1 MPMSRDRQ
9 EEKRP
14 RKRARVDSDDEDQQ
28 QQQRQK
34 ANGTP
39 LRAGVNGS
47 ASNPNTP
54 KKEPI
59 RHWRVKAEYWDN
71 TPTKEVADL
80 DDVFYLSDPSATVY
94 IRCKDTMFKIHERM
108 FTCTEFF
115 QECLDS
121 HGPTSISN
129 PHRMV
134 AATVD
139 ELRAFFWALY
149 ATDSQ
154 LAEKITEFPHL
165 QRVFRICSMTRKYP
179 DLPRMIEWAD
189 AQVRSVAADNVF
201 MDSCS
206 SAALAEF
213 TTFAI
218 LHEFPDE
225 LALIQKKWCERLQSK
240 SAPSVPAIQ
249 VADEY
254 PEDLKE
260 LRGIAYY
267 LHIQDMMDRQTQF
280 TESGATHLFAD
291 PKLNNG
297 QVMRLLAG
305 YWSLSALWERLR
317 LKPAELPLGASCCDE
332 AHAKCISIWERRWTS
347 AAGWKRILGI
357 NTADALAL
365 LSCLQDQLS
374 NDDDLKVIN
383 PDCRRA
389 GLEEIRKL
397 REKTKDGL
405 GDHFAGVV

>member
-1 MPMSRDRQ
+1 MSRDRQ

-14 RKRARVDSDDEDQQ
+14 RKRARVDSDDEDPQQQ

-34 ANGTP
+34 VNGTP
-39 LRAGVNGS
+39 LHPGVNGS

-54 KKEPI
+54 KKEKP
-59 RHWRVKAEYWDN
+59 RRYKTMTEHYD
-71 TPTKEVADL
+71 TSPTKEVADL
-80 DDVFYLSDPSATVY
+80 DDTFYLSDPSATLY

-115 QECLDS
+115 QECLEE

-129 PHRMV
+129 PHRMFAPRV
-134 AATVD
+134 E
-139 ELRAFFWALY
+139 ELRAFLWALY
-149 ATDSQ
+149 ATDGQ

-165 QRVFRICSMTRKYP
+165 ERVFRIRSMTQKYP
-179 DLPRMIEWAD
+179 DLQRMLEWVN
-189 AQVRSVAADNVF
+189 AQIHSVAIDSAF

-213 TTFAI
+213 TTFVI
-218 LHEFPDE
+218 WYEYVDE
-225 LALIQKKWCERLQSK
+225 LALIQKKWCERLWSK

-249 VADEY
+249 AADEY
-254 PEDLKE
+254 PEELKE
-260 LRGIAYY
+260 LRGVAYY
-267 LHIQDMMDRQTQF
+267 VHIQDMMDRQTQF
-280 TESGATHLFAD
+280 TESGATTSC
-291 PKLNNG
+291 
-297 QVMRLLAG
+297 
-305 YWSLSALWERLR
+305 YWSLSSLWERLR
-317 LKPAELPLGASCCDE
+317 LKPADLPLGASCCDE
-332 AHAKCISIWERRWTS
+332 AHAKCTSTWERRWTS

-389 GLEEIRKL
+389 GLDEIKKL